1 MLGTLLPTKLF
12 YWQKTTIIK
21 HEKIYLERIQFKM
34 ANPFKNVIKKAYSA
48 FNERNIDNAL
58 STMQTD
64 VQWSKAWEGGYISGH
79 NEIKQYWTRQ
89 WTEIN
94 PNVEPIG
101 FIERENGSLEVQVHQ
116 NVKDLQ
122 GNLMFDGTVKHI
134 YTFEDG
140 LIKTM
145 DIELVENN

>member
-1 MLGTLLPTKLF
+1 MTCQLEN
-12 YWQKTTIIK
+12 TI
-21 HEKIYLERIQFKM
+21 Q
-34 ANPFKNVIKKAYSA
+34 KAYTA

-58 STMQTD
+58 STMQKD
-64 VQWSKAWEGGYISGH
+64 IQWSKAWEGGYISGH
-79 NEIKQYWTRQ
+79 NEIKEYWTRQ

-94 PNVEPIG
+94 PKVEPIG
-101 FIERENGSLEVQVHQ
+101 FNKRKNGSLEVKVHQ

-122 GNLMFDGTVKHI
+122 GNLVFDGLVKHI
-134 YTFEDG
+134 YTFQDG

>member
-1 MLGTLLPTKLF
+1 MTQITN
-12 YWQKTTIIK
+12 
-21 HEKIYLERIQFKM
+21 QFE
-34 ANPFKNVIKKAYSA
+34 NVIKEAYTA
-48 FNERNIDNAL
+48 FNERNIDKAL
-58 STMQTD
+58 ATMQED

-79 NEIKQYWTRQ
+79 SEIKQYWTRQ

-94 PNVEPIG
+94 PKVEPVG
-101 FIERENGSLEVQVHQ
+101 FTKRDNGSLEVKVHQ

-122 GNLMFDGTVKHI
+122 GNLMFDGLVKHI
-134 YTFEDG
+134 YTFQNG

>member
-1 MLGTLLPTKLF
+1 
-12 YWQKTTIIK
+12 
-21 HEKIYLERIQFKM
+21 M
-34 ANPFKNVIKKAYSA
+34 ANQFEEIIHKAYGA

-58 STMQTD
+58 STMQPD
-64 VQWSKAWEGGYISGH
+64 IQWSKAWEGGYISGH
-79 NEIKQYWTRQ
+79 DEIKQYWTRQ

-94 PNVEPIG
+94 PKVEPIG
-101 FIERENGSLEVQVHQ
+101 FSNRENGSLEVKVHQ

-122 GNLMFDGTVKHI
+122 SNLMFDGLVKHI
-134 YTFEDG
+134 YTFQDG

>member
-1 MLGTLLPTKLF
+1 MTN
-12 YWQKTTIIK
+12 
-21 HEKIYLERIQFKM
+21 QFED
-34 ANPFKNVIKKAYSA
+34 VIKKAYTA

-58 STMQTD
+58 STMQPD

-79 NEIKQYWTRQ
+79 DEIKQYWSRQ

-94 PNVEPIG
+94 PKVEPVG
-101 FIERENGSLEVQVHQ
+101 FSERENGSLEVKVHQ

-122 GNLMFDGTVKHI
+122 GNVVFDGLVKHI
-134 YTFEDG
+134 YTFQNG